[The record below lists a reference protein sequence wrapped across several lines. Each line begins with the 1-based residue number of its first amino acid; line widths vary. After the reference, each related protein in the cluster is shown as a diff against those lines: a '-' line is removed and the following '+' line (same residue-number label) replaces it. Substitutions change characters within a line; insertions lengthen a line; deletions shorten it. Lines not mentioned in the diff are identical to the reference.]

1 MAYVVTPDGV
11 PLYYE
16 DEGPRESRAIFLIHA
31 EPFNTKFWQKNIGPM
46 SEEVRVVSMDV
57 RGRGESGK
65 TDQGLTLTQYAH
77 DYRFMLERLG
87 LERVV
92 AAGWSMGSAILWR
105 YVELY
110 GEDRMA
116 GFVDVDQRPYRFQGL
131 DGLLEKLEAIKHRR
145 LEDHRQAVV
154 DYFGPEANVSEELID
169 WMSYECM
176 KTPTATHRAAA
187 WESYFADFRPVLD
200 RMTAPSLVIW
210 GKYGVID
217 EPTAKLLLSRLRN
230 SREAYFEHS
239 GHLMPWT
246 EKEKFNAEM
255 LAFAREALD

>member
-1 MAYVVTPDGV
+1 MPYLVTPDGV

-16 DEGPRESRAIFLIHA
+16 DEGPRENRAIFLIHA
-31 EPFNTKFWQKNIGPM
+31 EPFNTKFWQKNIVPM

-65 TDQGLTLTQYAH
+65 TDDGLTLTQYAH
-77 DYRFMLERLG
+77 DFRFMLEGLG

-116 GFVDVDQRPYRFQGL
+116 GFADVDQRPYRFQGL
-131 DGLLEKLEAIKHRR
+131 EGLLEKLDMIKYHR
-145 LEDHRQAVV
+145 LEDHRKAVV
-154 DYFGPEANVSEELID
+154 DYFGPEANVSDELID

-187 WESYFADFRPVLD
+187 WESYFADFRPVLK
-200 RMTAPSLVIW
+200 RMTVPSRVFW
-210 GKYGVID
+210 AKYGVID
-217 EPTAKLLLSRLRN
+217 EPTARLLLGSLKN
-230 SREAYFEHS
+230 SEEVFFEHS
-239 GHLMPWT
+239 GHLLPWT
-246 EKEKFNAEM
+246 EKEKFNAAM
-255 LAFAREALD
+255 LAFARETL